1 MNSITMAVEAIREI
15 GRNMMENLNA
25 YLETQRE
32 LQREREATK
41 NERFRELMEG
51 QKKHYREDAEI
62 LATELERMR
71 IEKKQARSRHS
82 QSLPKYDGINYEV
95 DEWKDKVEAVMTC
108 NGWDNLKLLEVL
120 PTSLEAQAKR
130 AFDSLT
136 EEGKRT
142 KEILF
147 QNMRI
152 KIDPQSERR
161 NKEKFCN
168 ARKGPNENVMSYSD
182 RCRMYIRRSGGDPNE
197 AFAQEMLW
205 HKVYDSLTLTDKTI
219 LNATV

>member
-71 IEKKQARSRHS
+71 IEKST
-82 QSLPKYDGINYEV
+82 N
-95 DEWKDKVEAVMTC
+95 
-108 NGWDNLKLLEVL
+108 
-120 PTSLEAQAKR
+120 
-130 AFDSLT
+130 
-136 EEGKRT
+136 
-142 KEILF
+142 
-147 QNMRI
+147 
-152 KIDPQSERR
+152 
-161 NKEKFCN
+161 
-168 ARKGPNENVMSYSD
+168 
-182 RCRMYIRRSGGDPNE
+182 
-197 AFAQEMLW
+197 
-205 HKVYDSLTLTDKTI
+205 
-219 LNATV
+219 